1 MSQGQN
7 IGLTTTSSPEF
18 PSVPLRSARNAAA
31 EPKRFLLL
39 ILNQLQIAKTQ
50 PKQQQLLSRPAT
62 DTDTDTAAENCLSY
76 IYRHAMALTGINKLE
91 LELYSLCSALCAL
104 LDSTIRQR
112 CVCVI
117 NLNLC
122 VLIAIAVFSV
132 WMCESYILCAISHFS
147 VPYLHIAHTQR

>member
-7 IGLTTTSSPEF
+7 IGLTSSPEF
-18 PSVPLRSARNAAA
+18 LSVPLRSARNAAA

-50 PKQQQLLSRPAT
+50 PKQQQLLSRPA
-62 DTDTDTAAENCLSY
+62 TDTDTAAENCLSY

-147 VPYLHIAHTQR
+147 VPYLHIPHTQR